1 MANKLNMT
9 IAKTHQLSSRVV
21 GMQLTS
27 GNFVGLVLSA
37 MQMVIGFI
45 YLAGNG
51 AWYMTVLIAVIGVA
65 LAVLV
70 ERLTLGGLIAIRVS
84 NERINRLEEN
94 HFQTLQTEQREETQA
109 ERINLDRRLTKLK
122 RDKKMSIPVAVV
134 GMLLSTSIGDI
145 FWHHLFESLGGFLAF
160 ALSFSCAGVIGL
172 TFVYSELYK
181 AIMDGTLGEIIDDQ
195 ILMKKAVGAEEQN
208 MQLGM
213 MVDGYDSIRK
223 DGGRLEPAKIKVE
236 ETLVSR
242 LSNFADAVASAGTI
256 ANGIE
261 SLDGQTKIELLNSG
275 EATKRLD
282 APASERTN
290 TRGQFDANRDKLKQL
305 LIINPNISMVALGK
319 LLDIA
324 PSTAHAWVKKL
335 NA

>member
-37 MQMVIGFI
+37 IQMVVGFI

-51 AWYMTVLIAVIGVA
+51 AWYMTVLISVIGVA

-84 NERINRLEEN
+84 SERIHHLHEQ
-94 HFQTLQTEQREETQA
+94 HFQTLQNEDREET
-109 ERINLDRRLTKLK
+109 ERERTNLNRRLEKLK
-122 RDKKMSIPVAVV
+122 SDRKMSIPVAAI
-134 GMLLSTSIGDI
+134 GMLLSTSVGDI

-160 ALSFSCAGVIGL
+160 VLSFACAAVIGL

-208 MQLGM
+208 VQMDM
-213 MVDGYDSIRK
+213 MVSGYDSIRK
-223 DGGRLEPAKIKVE
+223 DGGKLEPAKVKVE
-236 ETLVSR
+236 ETLVKR
-242 LSNFADAVASAGTI
+242 LAAFADAVAEAGTI
-256 ANGIE
+256 PNGTE
-261 SLDGQTKIELLNSG
+261 QPNGQTKVDELNGSEEPKAIEPPQVRKNI
-275 EATKRLD
+275 
-282 APASERTN
+282 
-290 TRGQFDANRDKLKQL
+290 RGRFEENKEKLQRI
-305 LIINPNISMVALGK
+305 LIAQPNISMIELAETF
-319 LLDIA
+319 DIA

-335 NA
+335 SQ

>member
-51 AWYMTVLIAVIGVA
+51 SPAMTALIAVIGVA

-84 NERINRLEEN
+84 NERINHLEEN
-94 HFQTLQTEQREETQA
+94 HFQLLQTEQRDETQA
-109 ERINLDRRLTKLK
+109 ERINLDRRLKKLK
-122 RDKKMSIPVAVV
+122 SDKKMSIPVAVV

-145 FWHHLFESLGGFLAF
+145 FWHHLFESLGGP
-160 ALSFSCAGVIGL
+160 LSFVLSFACAGVIGL

-208 MQLGM
+208 MQMDM
-213 MVDGYDSIRK
+213 MVQGYDSIRK
-223 DGGRLEPAKIKVE
+223 DGGKLEPAKTKVE
-236 ETLVSR
+236 ETLVGR
-242 LSNFADAVASAGTI
+242 LGAFADAVAAAGTSS
-256 ANGIE
+256 NGIE
-261 SLDGQTKIELLNSG
+261 LPDQTKIELLNSG

-282 APASERTN
+282 APVSERTN
-290 TRGQFDANRDKLKQL
+290 TRGRFEENRAKLQRM
-305 LIINPNISMVALGK
+305 LIATPNASMAQIAEAF
-319 LLDIA
+319 DIA
-324 PSTAHAWVKKL
+324 PSTAHTWVKKL
-335 NA
+335 GN